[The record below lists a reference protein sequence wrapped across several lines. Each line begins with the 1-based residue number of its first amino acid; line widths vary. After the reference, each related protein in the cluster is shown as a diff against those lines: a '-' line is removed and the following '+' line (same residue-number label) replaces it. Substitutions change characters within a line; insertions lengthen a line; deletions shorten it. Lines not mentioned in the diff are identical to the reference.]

1 MTDEA
6 QGWAVQVDVVE
17 SLGADAY
24 VYGHVDLMD
33 GTSRDVIVRTDGRT
47 PPLKGDVI
55 HVDII
60 PGHQHVFNVST
71 GESVTAA
78 R

>member
-1 MTDEA
+1 
-6 QGWAVQVDVVE
+6 
-17 SLGADAY
+17 
-24 VYGHVDLMD
+24 MD